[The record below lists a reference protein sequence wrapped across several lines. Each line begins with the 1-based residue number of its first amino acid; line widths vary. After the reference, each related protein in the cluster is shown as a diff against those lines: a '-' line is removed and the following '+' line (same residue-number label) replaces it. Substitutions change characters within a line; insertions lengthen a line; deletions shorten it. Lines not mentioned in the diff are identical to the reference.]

1 MTKVA
6 RMALS
11 LSALVTGFVAAFR
24 WWQASRVE
32 VHAIREHGLPASE
45 PGFSGADAAI
55 VRAFARSA
63 DLNKRAARW
72 TALAVTLDG
81 LSSIVDVLD

>member
-1 MTKVA
+1 MTKAV
-6 RMALS
+6 RMALA
-11 LSALVTGFVAAFR
+11 LGALVTGLIAAVR

-32 VHAIREHGLPASE
+32 VHAIRERATAE
-45 PGFSGADAAI
+45 PGFTGAEAAI

-72 TALAVTLDG
+72 TALAVLLDG
-81 LSSIVDVLD
+81 LSGVVDVLD